1 MALSFWGIFMYN
13 KGKDYYDKRDVFYF
27 MAMQEIG
34 SVMQLSALG
43 ASLFR
48 MELSLPSICRKAQ
61 SGQFLHI
68 ACGEENLLRRPIS
81 ICDTNAESG
90 RMTIVF
96 EAKGAGT
103 QWLSRCKAGDP
114 IDVLGPLGNGFD
126 IAALGAAPV
135 LIGGGIGVP
144 PMLMTAKACAQN
156 SAAVRTIAGVRDRAH
171 VILEAEF
178 SMFQPIICTDDGSYG
193 RHGFVTDALKELLP
207 TASGIAACGP
217 KPMLRAVAQLAKA
230 AGLPCQVSMEERM
243 GCGIGACLVCAC
255 TLKGEDGSTKYG
267 HVCKDGPVFKA
278 EEVLW

>member
-1 MALSFWGIFMYN
+1 
-13 KGKDYYDKRDVFYF
+13 

-34 SVMQLSALG
+34 SVIQLGALG

-48 MELSLPSICRKAQ
+48 MELSLPSICRKAR

-68 ACGEENLLRRPIS
+68 ACGEGNLLRRPIS
-81 ICDTNAESG
+81 ICDINAGSG

-103 QWLSRCKAGDP
+103 RWLSRRTAGEP

-126 IAALGAAPV
+126 IEALGSAPV

-144 PMLMTAKACAQN
+144 PMLMTAKECAKN
-156 SAAVRTIAGVRDRAH
+156 GASVRTIAGARDRAH
-171 VILEAEF
+171 VILEADF
-178 SMFQPIICTDDGSYG
+178 SIFRPIICTDDGSYG

-207 TASGIAACGP
+207 SATGIAACGP
-217 KPMLRAVAQLAKA
+217 KPMLRAVAQLAKS

-255 TLKGEDGSTKYG
+255 ELKDKDGSTKYG
-267 HVCKDGPVFKA
+267 HVCKDGPVFQA